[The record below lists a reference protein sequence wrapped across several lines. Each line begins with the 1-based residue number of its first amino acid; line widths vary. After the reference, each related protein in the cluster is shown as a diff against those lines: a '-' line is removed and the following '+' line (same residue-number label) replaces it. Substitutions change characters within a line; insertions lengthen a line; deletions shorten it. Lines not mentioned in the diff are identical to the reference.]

1 MDQAVADPVATYPV
15 VAATSNT
22 SDPAAPIELA
32 ALQLASA
39 QSQ

>member
-22 SDPAAPIELA
+22 SDPAHL
-32 ALQLASA
+32 LN
-39 QSQ
+39 